1 MGWQRI
7 SIIGG
12 MSKLAGFAY
21 TPKNVRELDRIAIQ
35 EVGIDAYEL
44 MSRAGRAAFN
54 ATGQH
59 FPDARRWLVLCGAG
73 NNAGDGYVI
82 ARLARQAGVEVTVAA
97 LGDPIRLSGAAG
109 RAYGEFIQTGGVA
122 VPFDAGLLNAADLV
136 VDALLGTGLDRP
148 LQTTYL
154 DAVETVSQ
162 TPAPIVAVDIP
173 SGLNGLNGEVM
184 GAALRA
190 QLTVTFV
197 GLKQGFFVGHGPD
210 YVGDLVFDDLDVP
223 FDAVREVPRS
233 LRVYRQQNLNHLL
246 PVRERTA
253 HKGDFGHVL
262 VVGGNIG
269 MAGAARMAG
278 EAALRAG
285 AGLVTVAT
293 RPENLA
299 AINGQ
304 RPELMCLGVEKP
316 RDLADVLKR
325 ATVIALGPG
334 LGQDLWAASLVR
346 KLLRAP
352 QPKVIDADAL
362 NHIARKKP
370 KPRNDWILTPHPGE
384 ASRLLRTDTAAI
396 QADRIA
402 AVTELVRLYGG
413 AVVLKGRNTLI
424 ANADS
429 GATVIPAGNPGMA
442 SAGMGDV
449 LTGIIAGVLA
459 QTSGRNLV
467 GSAAAGA
474 YVHACAGDAAA
485 KSGERGIIAT
495 DLLTHLKPCLNDSG

>member
-1 MGWQRI
+1 
-7 SIIGG
+7 
-12 MSKLAGFAY
+12 MSELAGFAY
-21 TPKNVRELDRIAIQ
+21 TPQNVRELDRIAID
-35 EVGIDAYEL
+35 EVGIPGFEL
-44 MSRAGRAAFN
+44 MSRAGRAAFE
-54 ATGQH
+54 ATVES

-82 ARLARQAGVEVTVAA
+82 ARLARQAALEVTVSG
-97 LGDPIRLSGAAG
+97 LGDPIRLSGDAG
-109 RAYGEFIQTGGVA
+109 RAYGEFLQTGGAA
-122 VPFDAGLLNAADLV
+122 VPFDAGLLGDADLI
-136 VDALLGTGLDRP
+136 VDAMLGTGLDRP
-148 LQTTYL
+148 LKGAYL
-154 DAVETVSQ
+154 DAVEAVSQ
-162 TPAPIVAVDIP
+162 APAPVVAVDIP

-184 GAALRA
+184 GAAVRA

-197 GLKQGFFVGHGPD
+197 GLKQGFFVGQGPE
-210 YVGDLVFDDLDVP
+210 YVGKLVFDDLDVP
-223 FDAVREVPRS
+223 FDAVHAVPRS
-233 LRVYRQQNLNHLL
+233 LRVYRRQNLNRLL

-304 RPELMCLGVEKP
+304 RPELMCCGVEKP
-316 RDLADVLKR
+316 RDLSEVLKR

-334 LGQDLWAASLVR
+334 LGHDMWAASLVR
-346 KLLRAP
+346 RLLRAP
-352 QPKVIDADAL
+352 QPKVVDADAL

-370 KPRNDWILTPHPGE
+370 KRRDDWILTPHPGE
-384 ASRLLRTDTAAI
+384 AARLLRTDTAAI
-396 QADRIA
+396 QTDRIA
-402 AVTELVRLYGG
+402 AVAELARLYGG
-413 AVVLKGRNTLI
+413 AAVLKGRNTLI
-424 ANADS
+424 AGPDT
-429 GATVIPAGNPGMA
+429 GTTVIPAGNPGMA

-459 QTSGRNLV
+459 QTSGQNLV

-485 KSGERGIIAT
+485 ETGERGIIAT
-495 DLLTHLKPCLNDSG
+495 DLLMHLKPCLNDSG

>member
-1 MGWQRI
+1 
-7 SIIGG
+7 

-21 TPKNVRELDRIAIQ
+21 TPQNVRELDRIAIH
-35 EVGIDAYEL
+35 EVGIPGYEL
-44 MSRAGRAAFN
+44 MSRAGRAAFI
-54 ATGQH
+54 AAVDR
-59 FPDARRWLVLCGAG
+59 FPDARRWHVLCGAG
-73 NNAGDGYVI
+73 NNAGDGYII
-82 ARLARQAGVEVTVAA
+82 ARLARQSGCEVTVSA
-97 LGDPIRLSGAAG
+97 LGDPIRLSGDAG
-109 RAYGEFIQTGGVA
+109 RAYREFLKSGGA
-122 VPFDAGLLNAADLV
+122 AMPFKESCLDDADLL
-136 VDALLGTGLDRP
+136 VDAMLGTGLDRP
-148 LQTTYL
+148 LQGVYL
-154 DAVETVSQ
+154 AAVKTVSQ
-162 TPAPIVAVDIP
+162 TSAPVVAVDIP

-184 GAALRA
+184 GAAVRA

-197 GLKQGFFVGHGPD
+197 GLKQGFFVGRGPD
-210 YVGDLVFDDLDVP
+210 HIGELVFDDLDVP
-223 FDAVREVPRS
+223 FAAVREVPAS
-233 LRVYRQQNLNHLL
+233 LRVYRQQNLNRLL

-293 RPENLA
+293 RPENVA

-304 RPELMCLGVEKP
+304 RPELMCCGVAKP
-316 RDLADVLKR
+316 RDLTDVLKR

-346 KLLRAP
+346 RLLRTP

-362 NHIARKKP
+362 NEIARKKP
-370 KPRNDWILTPHPGE
+370 KRRDDWILTPHPGE
-384 ASRLLRTDTAAI
+384 AARLLRSDTAAI
-396 QADRIA
+396 QSDRMT
-402 AVTELVRLYGG
+402 AVAELARLYGG
-413 AVVLKGRNTLI
+413 AVVLKGCNTLI
-424 ANADS
+424 AGADNCT
-429 GATVIPAGNPGMA
+429 TVIPAGNPGMA

-459 QTSGRNLV
+459 QTSGRKLV

-474 YVHACAGDAAA
+474 YLHACAGDAAA
-485 KSGERGIIAT
+485 ETGERGIIAT
-495 DLLTHLKPCLNDSG
+495 DLLTYLKPCLNDSG